1 LDAPYFVN
9 IPHSFSKKA
18 KNIHLVNINKCIP
31 DCTKEDQKYK
41 HVIEYKNQCVEN
53 CNSLDDGYELKESN
67 GKCFKKCLEER
78 KYFNPDSNE
87 CDNKCDR
94 TKYDRYEVSSLTV
107 NYVCKKSCSIKN
119 KYRGRGAMCRCR
131 GSLCSRSCCAWAH
144 SSSSCV
150 ISHRQAAARRHAVE
164 GLKNGVCVASC
175 SNNDRIGKG
184 NECKSGCDD
193 EQDGKY
199 YYNI

>member
-1 LDAPYFVN
+1 M
-9 IPHSFSKKA
+9 
-18 KNIHLVNINKCIP
+18 
-31 DCTKEDQKYK
+31 
-41 HVIEYKNQCVEN
+41 EN

-78 KYFNPDSNE
+78 KYFDPDSNE
-87 CDNKCDR
+87 YDNKCDR
-94 TKYDRYEVSSLTV
+94 TKIDRYEVSSLTV

-164 GLKNGVCVASC
+164 GLKNGVCVASF
-175 SNNDRIGKG
+175 SNNDRIKKG

>member
-1 LDAPYFVN
+1 
-9 IPHSFSKKA
+9 
-18 KNIHLVNINKCIP
+18 LVNINKCIP

-67 GKCFKKCLEER
+67 GKCFKKCPEER
-78 KYFNPDSNE
+78 KYFDPDSNE
-87 CDNKCDR
+87 CDYKCDR

-119 KYRGRGAMCRCR
+119 KY
-131 GSLCSRSCCAWAH
+131 
-144 SSSSCV
+144 
-150 ISHRQAAARRHAVE
+150 
-164 GLKNGVCVASC
+164 LKNGVCNASC

>member
-1 LDAPYFVN
+1 M
-9 IPHSFSKKA
+9 
-18 KNIHLVNINKCIP
+18 VNINKCIP

-67 GKCFKKCLEER
+67 VKCFKKCLEER
-78 KYFNPDSNE
+78 NYFDPDSNE

-119 KYRGRGAMCRCR
+119 KYRGR
-131 GSLCSRSCCAWAH
+131 
-144 SSSSCV
+144 
-150 ISHRQAAARRHAVE
+150 
-164 GLKNGVCVASC
+164 
-175 SNNDRIGKG
+175 
-184 NECKSGCDD
+184 
-193 EQDGKY
+193 
-199 YYNI
+199 